1 VAKTYV
7 KLCLTA
13 LFWGGAFIA
22 GKYVSAHLGPY
33 SIAFLRF
40 AVAAALLLGL
50 TRWKEGRWP
59 RLNAIQIAAMA
70 LLGATGIFA
79 YNVMFFKGL
88 RLIEAGRASLIIA
101 TTPAF
106 IALSSALFLRERL
119 GPIRIAGIFLSV
131 AGAAVVVS
139 RGHLQWG
146 SGDVLG
152 VGELLILGC
161 VFSWVAYSLIGKA
174 AMRTVSP
181 LVAVTYSVVIGTA
194 ALFVAACLEGLGANL
209 SRASFCDWLAILYM
223 AVFATVIGFVWFYE
237 GVKRVGATRAGL
249 LINLVPI
256 FAVLLA
262 FLLLEEPLTASL
274 GVGAVMVVS
283 GVYLTNQAS
292 APARPAATTPV
303 GEVPGQRAPVR
314 R

>member
-1 VAKTYV
+1 VAKTYA

-22 GKYVSAHLGPY
+22 GKHVSGHLGPC

-40 AVAAALLLGL
+40 AVASALLLGL

-59 RLNAIQIAAMA
+59 RLNAAQIVAMA

-88 RLIEAGRASLIIA
+88 SLIEAGRASLIIA

-119 GPIRIAGIFLSV
+119 GALRITGIFLSV
-131 AGAAVVVS
+131 AGAAVVIS
-139 RGHLQWG
+139 RGQLQWG
-146 SGDVLG
+146 TGEVLG
-152 VGELLILGC
+152 VGELLIFGC
-161 VFSWVAYSLIGKA
+161 VLSWVAYSLIGKA
-174 AMRTVSP
+174 VMRAVSP
-181 LVAVTYSVVIGTA
+181 LVAVTYSVLVGTA
-194 ALFVAACLEGLGANL
+194 ALFVAACLEGLGANM
-209 SRASFCDWLAILYM
+209 SRASLLDWLAILYM
-223 AVFATVIGFVWFYE
+223 AAFATVIGFVWFYE
-237 GVKRVGATRAGL
+237 AVKRVGATRAGL

-262 FLLLEEPLTASL
+262 FVLLKEPITASL
-274 GVGAVMVVS
+274 GIGAAMVVS
-283 GVYLTNQAS
+283 GVYLTNQTPAS
-292 APARPAATTPV
+292 GQAPATRPVRETSL
-303 GEVPGQRAPVR
+303 QRTPVR